1 MNIIEI
7 EIEIEIEKMKMNFN
21 FTLSES
27 LESATDSCVKP
38 ERSKSS
44 SSELL
49 ALKQLQRLRPHL
61 RGGGWGCGCGCS
73 SMKLWTIFAKQTE
86 LGSNSAPPPPPS
98 LLLLLFFGNCFSNAK
113 NLLKRHF
120 DTGSFRTSPVTFS
133 ESMSIGWIFNGAIKT
148 LNKNNYSI
156 SLYQLYFFWS
166 FKIQKFIIIVTS
178 QNY

>member
-61 RGGGWGCGCGCS
+61 RGGG
-73 SMKLWTIFAKQTE
+73 
-86 LGSNSAPPPPPS
+86 
-98 LLLLLFFGNCFSNAK
+98 
-113 NLLKRHF
+113 
-120 DTGSFRTSPVTFS
+120 
-133 ESMSIGWIFNGAIKT
+133 
-148 LNKNNYSI
+148 
-156 SLYQLYFFWS
+156 
-166 FKIQKFIIIVTS
+166 
-178 QNY
+178 